1 MEGLEIR
8 KLVALEDRHW
18 WYRERRAVLAKRI
31 RRLRPGLALDIGAA
45 GGGNTCV
52 LQAAGWQTIA
62 LEYGQDG
69 AEVAHE
75 RGLSVVRADAR
86 RLPVKSDSADLVIS
100 FDVLEHIVEDNVAAA
115 EMCRALRPGGVAIIA
130 VPCDP
135 KLWSLHDVA
144 VSHARRYTRDALVS
158 VMKEGGF
165 EVDKVWSWNV
175 LLRPVAAWRRKK
187 LNGSDLDNLNPVVNS
202 ALTAII
208 AVERYLPVKSLPG
221 VSLMMMAHKPA

>member
-8 KLVALEDRHW
+8 KLVALEDQHW
-18 WYRERRAVLAKRI
+18 WYRERRAILAKRI

-45 GGGNTCV
+45 GGGNTRV
-52 LQAAGWQTIA
+52 LQAAGWRTIA

-75 RGLSVVRADAR
+75 RGLSVARADACS
-86 RLPVKSDSADLVIS
+86 LPVKTGTADLVIS
-100 FDVLEHIVEDNVAAA
+100 FDVLEHIVEDYVATA
-115 EMCRALRPGGVAIIA
+115 EMCRVLRPGGVAIIA

-135 KLWSLHDVA
+135 KLWSPHDVA
-144 VSHARRYTRDALVS
+144 VSHVRRYTRDALVGL
-158 VMKEGGF
+158 VKKGGF
-165 EVDKVWSWNV
+165 EVDTVWSWNV

-187 LNGSDLDNLNPVVNS
+187 LNGSDLDSLNPMVNS
-202 ALTAII
+202 VLTAIV

-221 VSLMMMAHKPA
+221 VSLMMVAHKPA